1 MLTSLEEMWRY
12 RDFNKLFFLIHCYF
26 TKKST
31 SLTSFS
37 TIKVNNSL
45 YIFFKNMNV
54 DFLVIG
60 SGIAGLSFA
69 LKAAKHGKV
78 LIVTKS
84 NEDESN
90 TKYAQGGVAVV
101 VNKSDSFDKH
111 IADTLVAGDGL
122 CDKSVVENVVKEG
135 PQRIQEII
143 KYGTHFDEVA
153 SGSYD
158 LAREGGHSEHR
169 ILHYKDVTGFEI
181 ERALLEKVHTSP
193 NITILT
199 HYFAVDLITQHHLG
213 LFVNKNSEDITCY
226 GIYALNTRSNQ
237 IEKIIS
243 KVTVMASGGAGHVYS
258 STTNPVIATGDGIA
272 MVYRA
277 KGKVRNMEFIQFHPT
292 SLYNPGE
299 YPSFLISEALRGFG
313 GVLRR
318 RSGEEFMME
327 YDARGSLASRD
338 IVARAI
344 DNEMKKSGDEYVY
357 LDITHRDK
365 GELLKHF
372 PNIYAKCLSIGIDLT
387 RDYIPVTPAAH
398 YLCGGIKVDAFG
410 LSSIERLYACG
421 ECASTGLHG
430 ANRLASNSL
439 LEALIYAHRIYEH
452 AVDAFETIE
461 TPSEIPDWD
470 DTDTHLSNEDILV
483 THNLRET
490 QKIMSDYVG
499 IVRSD
504 FRLERAMRRL
514 KLLYEETEDFYKN
527 TKLSVKLCELRNV
540 IQVSYIVIKSAMAR
554 KESRG
559 LHYTTDYPFH
569 SDKLEDTV
577 F

>member
-1 MLTSLEEMWRY
+1 M
-12 RDFNKLFFLIHCYF
+12 HQ
-26 TKKST
+26 
-31 SLTSFS
+31 
-37 TIKVNNSL
+37 
-45 YIFFKNMNV
+45 V

-69 LKAAKHGKV
+69 LKASNHGKV
-78 LIVTKS
+78 LIITKA

-101 VNKSDSFDKH
+101 VDKSDSFEKH

-122 CDKSVVENVVKEG
+122 CDVKIVENVVKEG
-135 PQRIQEII
+135 PMRIQEII
-143 KYGTHFDEVA
+143 DYGTHFDKTAKGV
-153 SGSYD
+153 YD
-158 LAREGGHSEHR
+158 LAKEGGHSEHR
-169 ILHYKDVTGFEI
+169 VLHYKDITGFEI
-181 ERALLEKVHTSP
+181 ERALLQRVHENS
-193 NITILT
+193 NIEILT
-199 HYFAVDLITQHHLG
+199 HYFAIDLITQHHLG
-213 LFVNKNSEDITCY
+213 SFVDRNSNNIECY
-226 GIYALNTRSNQ
+226 GVYALNTRENRV
-237 IEKIIS
+237 ERVLS
-243 KVTVMASGGAGHVYS
+243 KVTVMASGGAGHIYA

-292 SLYNPGE
+292 ALYNPGE
-299 YPSFLISEALRGFG
+299 YPAFLISEAVRGFG

-318 RSGEEFMME
+318 RDGSSFME
-327 YDARGSLASRD
+327 TYDPRGSLASRD

-344 DNEMKKSGDEYVY
+344 DSEMKKSGDDFIF
-357 LDITHRDK
+357 LDITHRSK
-365 GELLKHF
+365 VELLKHF
-372 PNIYAKCLSIGIDLT
+372 PNIYAKCLSIGIDMAV
-387 RDYIPVTPAAH
+387 DYIPVTPAAH
-398 YLCGGIKVDAFG
+398 YLCGGIMVDG
-410 LSSIERLYACG
+410 EGRSSIKRLYACG

-439 LEALIYAHRIYEH
+439 LEATVFSHRIYLD
-452 AVDAFETIE
+452 AVAQLKIGRI
-461 TPSEIPDWD
+461 PHGIPDWD
-470 DTDTHLSNEDILV
+470 DSNTELSNEDILV

-490 QKIMSDYVG
+490 QKVMSDYVG

-514 KLLYEETEDFYKN
+514 GLFYDETESFYRN

-540 IQVSYIVIKSAMAR
+540 IQVAYLVVRSAMAR

-559 LHYTTDYPFH
+559 LHYTTDYPTH
-569 SDKLEDTV
+569 APKLNDTV

>member
-1 MLTSLEEMWRY
+1 MK
-12 RDFNKLFFLIHCYF
+12 D
-26 TKKST
+26 
-31 SLTSFS
+31 
-37 TIKVNNSL
+37 
-45 YIFFKNMNV
+45 V
-54 DFLVIG
+54 DFLVVG

-101 VNKSDSFDKH
+101 VDKSDSFDKH
-111 IADTLVAGDGL
+111 IADTLIAGDGL
-122 CDKSVVENVVKEG
+122 CDQKIVENVVKEG
-135 PQRIQEII
+135 PDRIKEII
-143 KYGTHFDEVA
+143 EYGTHFDEVKK
-153 SGSYD
+153 GSYD

-181 ERALLEKVHTSP
+181 ERALLEEVHRSK

-213 LFVNKNSEDITCY
+213 LFVNKTSDNINCY
-226 GIYALNTRSNQ
+226 GIYAFNTRTNVV
-237 IEKIIS
+237 EKILS
-243 KVTVMASGGAGHVYS
+243 KVTVMASGGAGHIYA

-313 GVLRR
+313 AVLRR
-318 RSGEEFMME
+318 KNGEEFMHE
-327 YDARGSLASRD
+327 YDDRGSLAPRD

-344 DNEMKKSGDEYVY
+344 DNEMKKSGDDFVY
-357 LDITHRDK
+357 LDITHKNK
-365 GELLKHF
+365 GDLLNHF
-372 PNIYAKCLSIGIDLT
+372 PNIYAKCLSVGIDLT

-398 YLCGGIKVDAFG
+398 YLCGGILVDEFG
-410 LSSIERLYACG
+410 LSSISQLYACG
-421 ECASTGLHG
+421 ECSSTGLHG

-452 AVDAFETIE
+452 AVAGFELVE
-461 TPSEIPDWD
+461 LPKNIPDWD
-470 DTDTHLSNEDILV
+470 DTDTYLSNEDILV

-514 KLLYEETEDFYKN
+514 KLLYEETEEFYKN

-540 IQVSYIVIKSAMAR
+540 IQVSYIVIKSAVAR

-559 LHYTTDYPFH
+559 LHYTTDYPSH
-569 SDKLEDTV
+569 SEEIKDTI